1 MSEYLSNCYAA
12 VIQLKVSNSI
22 LNKIDNK
29 DEESSSESVEEV
41 INEADDISSTNQE
54 ETTL

>member
-29 DEESSSESVEEV
+29 DEESSSESIEV
-41 INEADDISSTNQE
+41 IVNDTDDISNTNQE